1 MGRER
6 LRERERLPLKA
17 DLLVPESSN
26 DGYRYLAAKESMSV
40 LQYPC
45 RKEGAISHTVGHQYL

>member
-1 MGRER
+1 MKRNGE
-6 LRERERLPLKA
+6 ELKGC
-17 DLLVPESSN
+17 LLVPESSN